1 MNIYHF
7 NIKTQSN
14 FVKLFGIHLT
24 IETEHVVA
32 ALGIIYAPLG
42 DSIIVNY
49 RGVEYKDTLDPDSP
63 WSSITRPPNYHPST
77 LLSCL
82 YLLECTEGDPS
93 RHLQDIRGQ
102 ITKELKVATFKRNHN
117 QDLLIVERDL
127 LSAIENGQIT

>member
-7 NIKTQSN
+7 NIKTSYN
-14 FVKLFGIHLT
+14 LIKLLSIHLT

-32 ALGIIYAPLG
+32 ALGIIYKPSG

-49 RGVEYKDTLDPDSP
+49 RGVKYKDTLDPDSP
-63 WSSITRPPNYHPST
+63 WSSITRPPNYHHST

-93 RHLQDIRGQ
+93 RLLQDIRGQ
-102 ITKELKVATFKRNHN
+102 ITKELKVATSKRNHN
-117 QDLLIVERDL
+117 QDPLIMKRDL